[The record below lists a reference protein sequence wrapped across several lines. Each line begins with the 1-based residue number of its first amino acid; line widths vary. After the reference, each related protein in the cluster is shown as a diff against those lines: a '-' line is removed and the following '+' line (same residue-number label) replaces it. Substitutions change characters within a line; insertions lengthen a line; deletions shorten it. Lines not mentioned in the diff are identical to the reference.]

1 MFEIWGV
8 SVVVGV
14 GVGSMVGFE
23 AIVGEICEYPMFGLL
38 ETVDSPS
45 ICLTAVVLERLT
57 TYKDTIEINNNR
69 YVKANRFSFEK
80 PDLMILLEAKEGKFI
95 LLKLRICSISN
106 LRSLA

>member
-57 TYKDTIEINNNR
+57 TYKDTIEINSNR
-69 YVKANRFSFEK
+69 YVKTNRFSFK
-80 PDLMILLEAKEGKFI
+80 KLDLMILLGAKEGNWI
-95 LLKLRICSISN
+95 LFKLRISYVSN
-106 LRSLA
+106 VWSF